1 MPHVEDSFCNPDV
14 ATNALHERSLSS
26 PPIRIET
33 PPPVPCAQPTLQK
46 CSNNCAIRH
55 FTVSA
60 SSFGSEFKSSDY
72 CEISIGLHDDKTIKI
87 KYTEKFILKL
97 RK

>member
-1 MPHVEDSFCNPDV
+1 MPHVEESFCDPDG
-14 ATNALHERSLSS
+14 ATDALHERSLSG
-26 PPIRIET
+26 PPTRIET
-33 PPPVPCAQPTLQK
+33 PPPVPCAQPTLKK
-46 CSNNCAIRH
+46 CSHNCAIRN

-72 CEISIGLHDDKTIKI
+72 REISIGLHDNKTIKI
-87 KYTEKFILKL
+87 KHTEKFILKL